1 MDLKINAKAP
11 DFVAQ
16 TTQGEINFHQ
26 WIGTGWAV
34 LFSHPKDYTPVCT
47 TELGCMAGLNTEF
60 AARNCKII
68 GLSVDS
74 LQSHDGWV
82 KDIEQSQGHKVTYPL
97 IADSDLKVAKLY
109 NMLPADA
116 GDTSEGRTPVDNATV
131 RSVFIIGPDKQIKAM
146 LTYPMST
153 GRNFDEVL
161 RVLDSCQL
169 TLQHQVAT
177 PVNWRKGE
185 KVIIAP
191 SVGEAEAH
199 KRYPSGW
206 EEPLPYIR
214 IVPDP
219 SAKERD

>member
-1 MDLKINAKAP
+1 MHDRAWLY
-11 DFVAQ
+11 
-16 TTQGEINFHQ
+16 G
-26 WIGTGWAV
+26 
-34 LFSHPKDYTPVCT
+34 
-47 TELGCMAGLNTEF
+47 GLTAEF

-82 KDIEQSQGHKVTYPL
+82 KDIQQSQGHEVTYPL

-131 RSVFIIGPDKQIKAM
+131 RSVFIIAPDKQIKAM

-219 SAKERD
+219 SAK